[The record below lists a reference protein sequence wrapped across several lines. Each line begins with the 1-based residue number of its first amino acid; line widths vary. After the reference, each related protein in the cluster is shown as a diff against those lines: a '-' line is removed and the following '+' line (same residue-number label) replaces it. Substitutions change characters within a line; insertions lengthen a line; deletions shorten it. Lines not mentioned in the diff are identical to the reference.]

1 MNLHIHRNSFNAGE
15 ISPLMD
21 ARTDDAKH
29 PFSCRIMENFLPKVY
44 GGAFRRPGLVHIG
57 TAVDLAEW
65 TEVLD
70 GSAHNISFASHDTT
84 PGPDNDTPT
93 YEIGS
98 LWLRTISIPY
108 RCTDSAAG
116 TWVQLGSRHSM
127 SQNTTPGVTDDSSVG
142 YSVNSLWRNLQG
154 GSIYKCTD
162 ATVGA
167 ATWSVVS
174 EASFI
179 TASAAPVAI
188 NDSTQGYAVDS
199 IWLIPTNGAAW
210 ICTDASVG
218 AAVWSKIASPV
229 GAGVPIPSWDIYA
242 KWDSSTGYEVGSI
255 SIWKE
260 YAWICTDATV
270 DAAVW
275 VQITTL
281 HRMDQST
288 KPTTGDNAADGF
300 GADSVWIWKTRIL
313 YRATSV
319 TDGAAVWEVVSGAHN
334 LNSVCAPRGADK
346 TGYAVGSHWT
356 LNDSSRAWEL
366 TSLTGSQTVRLI
378 DFNISATVR
387 YVLEFG
393 DGYLR
398 IWNSDGTPF
407 IDKVNSPYNLPAQL
421 ATPYSSSEIF
431 DVQIAQ
437 LGSLAYFAHP
447 DHPPQKLERS
457 FQASFAASVFA
468 WSEVNWS
475 FPAFR
480 DTNISEVTA
489 TPSATSGGPVTIS
502 FTNNPFTET
511 SSYNKY
517 GGARILLSQRRAA
530 SHVTRTLVS
539 PSASSDSIFI
549 IGDYQVFTYGSFTG
563 TLRVQAKDAAGAW
576 FTLKSFEFT
585 VADEKQIVYSS
596 STAEVT
602 ELRLDY
608 TWASGTVGVAY
619 LEAGDSRRVGYA
631 RILDGIA
638 FSNSLPVVRCEVE
651 LPFDSTAATTEWA
664 IESWAIYAGYPR
676 AVAFHEQ
683 RLWFGGTEAQPNTV
697 WASRV
702 GDFENFRRGAFD
714 ADSLAFTLA
723 AQEGSAIQSLLSHQS
738 LVVFTQSEEW
748 TLATS
753 EQTAITPSNVFV
765 RRQSRFGSSYRQAFV
780 AANNLLFLQ
789 RGSRKLRQFT
799 YSSSGAQGQASDLTR
814 YAEHITDGG
823 IRQMAFQQQP
833 DPIIWAVTNNGV
845 LLSFTFEPDEN
856 VLGWAR
862 HTSGTALF
870 ESVATI
876 YGEDGNADEV
886 WLTVNRDGTRAF
898 ERLDPQ
904 SYAKLEAGTVESMIY
919 LDSSITVENDPAST
933 AVSGLD
939 HLEGETVSILADGA
953 VQPSKVVSSG
963 AITLDTAAE
972 TVIVGLPYVSILQP
986 SKIEV
991 AGENGTSQ
999 GKTFVCKKVH
1009 LNLWK
1014 TYGAQFADNPNSTEW
1029 FNVQGRSTD
1038 TLLGEPEPLFTGLAE
1053 ITNLGNYR
1061 EGVDFTL
1068 RQTLPLPCN
1077 VLAMIPQISIS
1088 KE

>member
-57 TAVDLAEW
+57 TAHDLAEW
-65 TEVLD
+65 TENTND
-70 GSAHNISFASHDTT
+70 HNILFA
-84 PGPDNDTPT
+84 NDEAPT
-93 YEIGS
+93 SSDDETFYQVGS
-98 LWLRTISIPY
+98 LWLQNVRTVYKP
-108 RCTDSAAG
+108 TDVDLDDA
-116 TWVQLGSRHSM
+116 TWVQ
-127 SQNTTPGVTDDSSVG
+127 NTNTHNF
-142 YSVNSLWRNLQG
+142 YSYEKPL
-154 GSIYKCTD
+154 
-162 ATVGA
+162 
-167 ATWSVVS
+167 
-174 EASFI
+174 
-179 TASAAPVAI
+179 
-188 NDSTQGYAVDS
+188 
-199 IWLIPTNGAAW
+199 PTNDGTEGYDVGSVWLNQGTGAVYVCSD
-210 ICTDASVG
+210 ITTG
-218 AAVWSKIASPV
+218 AAVWAQATAQNNITSTAVPA
-229 GAGVPIPSWDIYA
+229 AGD
-242 KWDSSTGYEVGSI
+242 DSADGYTTDS
-255 SIWKE
+255 
-260 YAWICTDATV
+260 YWIRNV
-270 DAAVW
+270 R
-275 VQITTL
+275 TL
-281 HRMDQST
+281 HKCTSAESS
-288 KPTTGDNAADGF
+288 AATWD
-300 GADSVWIWKTRIL
+300 
-313 YRATSV
+313 
-319 TDGAAVWEVVSGAHN
+319 VVSGTNN
-334 LNSVCAPRGADK
+334 LASYRIPLGADNDDV
-346 TGYAVGSHWT
+346 GGFSVGSHWVWQSE
-356 LNDSSRAWEL
+356 DRAWEL
-366 TSLTGSQTVRLI
+366 TSLSASQTVRLI
-378 DFNISATVR
+378 DLNISATVR
-387 YVLEFG
+387 YILELG

-407 IDKVNSPYNLPAQL
+407 LDKVNSPYNLPLQL
-421 ATPYSSSEIF
+421 VTPYSSSEIF
-431 DVQIAQ
+431 DVQVAQ
-437 LGSLAYFAHP
+437 LANLAYFAHP
-447 DHPPQKLERS
+447 SYPPQKLERS
-457 FQASFAASVFA
+457 FRANYFTDVFT
-468 WSEVNWS
+468 WSQVDWS

-480 DTNISEVTA
+480 DTNISDVTA
-489 TPSATSGGPVTIS
+489 APSATSGSPINIS
-502 FTNNPFTET
+502 FTADPFTDT
-511 SSYNKY
+511 TDYSRYT
-517 GGARILLSQRRAA
+517 GARIMLSQRRAA
-530 SHVTRTLVS
+530 SDIELDLSATGIS
-539 PSASSDSIFI
+539 PDPISVL
-549 IGDYQVFTYGSFTG
+549 GDYQVYTYGVTDGVLLIEGKDKSGAWQTLRSFTFNSETG
-563 TLRVQAKDAAGAW
+563 GR
-576 FTLKSFEFT
+576 
-585 VADEKQIVYSS
+585 QIVFNS
-596 STAEVT
+596 STLEAT
-602 ELRLDY
+602 DLRLNF
-608 TWASGTVGVAY
+608 TEGTDSAGTAY
-619 LEAGDSRRVGYA
+619 LEVGDSRRIGYA
-631 RILDGIA
+631 RILNGIP
-638 FSNSLPVVRCEVE
+638 FQDSLPVVPCAVE
-651 LPFDSTAATTEWA
+651 LDFDATTATTEWA
-664 IESWAIYAGYPR
+664 IEAWAKYAGYPR

-683 RLWFGGTEAQPNTV
+683 RLWFGGTDLQPNTV

-702 GDFENFRRGAFD
+702 NDFENFRRGAFD
-714 ADSLAFTLA
+714 ADALAFTLA
-723 AQEGSAIQSLLSHQS
+723 AQEGSAIQSILSHES
-738 LVVFTQSEEW
+738 LVIFTQSEEW

-886 WLTVNRDGTRAF
+886 WLTVNRGGTRAF

-953 VQPSKVVSSG
+953 VQPPKVVSSG

-972 TVIVGLPYVSILQP
+972 TVIVGLPYVSMLQP

-991 AGENGTSQ
+991 AADNGTSQ

-1038 TLLGEPEPLFTGLAE
+1038 TLLGDPEPLFTGLAE